1 MQAVDAGVTGGYP
14 SDSQGHRTVAPC
26 VILVLAL
33 LAVPAAGAAATEP
46 TPATDPGSPDYV
58 LGVEDRLTI
67 SVWREVDM
75 LQTMVVRPDGK
86 ITFPLVG
93 DIQAAGRTARQLDEE
108 LTQKLATFI
117 REPVVTVIVA
127 EINSFKVF
135 ILGEVATQGALTLRR
150 PTRLLE
156 AIAQQGGL
164 TPYADKSKVVVLRQ
178 EEGREVRIAV
188 DYKRVLSGEKPE
200 QNIFLK
206 PGDTIIAN

>member
-1 MQAVDAGVTGGYP
+1 
-14 SDSQGHRTVAPC
+14 
-26 VILVLAL
+26 
-33 LAVPAAGAAATEP
+33 
-46 TPATDPGSPDYV
+46 V

-67 SVWREVDM
+67 SVWRELDM
-75 LQTMVVRPDGK
+75 LQTVVVRPDGK

-93 DIQAAGRTARQLDEE
+93 DVQAAGRTARQLDEE

-127 EINSFKVF
+127 EINAFKVF
-135 ILGEVATQGALTLRR
+135 VLGEVAVQGVLTLRR

-178 EEGREVRIAV
+178 EEGREVRITI
-188 DYKRVLSGEKPE
+188 DYKRVLGGERPD

>member
-1 MQAVDAGVTGGYP
+1 MAFVVT
-14 SDSQGHRTVAPC
+14 
-26 VILVLAL
+26 LAL
-33 LAVPAAGAAATEP
+33 GATMLPWTGLSAAEP
-46 TPATDPGSPDYV
+46 TSTPPGTPDYV
-58 LGVEDRLTI
+58 LGVEDRLSI

-75 LQTMVVRPDGK
+75 LQTVVVRPDGK

-93 DIQAAGRTARQLDEE
+93 DIQAAGRTPRELDEE
-108 LTQKLATFI
+108 LTQKLGVFI

-127 EINSFKVF
+127 EINAFKIFV
-135 ILGEVATQGALTLRR
+135 LGEVAVQGALTLRR

-164 TPYADKSKVVVLRQ
+164 TAYADKSKVVVLRQ
-178 EEGREVRIAV
+178 EEGREVRIV
-188 DYKRVLSGEKPE
+188 IDYRKVLSGERPD

>member
-1 MQAVDAGVTGGYP
+1 VAVT
-14 SDSQGHRTVAPC
+14 R
-26 VILVLAL
+26 L
-33 LAVPAAGAAATEP
+33 LAVAALVLLAPGVPAADSDKK
-46 TPATDPGSPDYV
+46 TDPGAPDYV
-58 LGVEDRLTI
+58 LGVEDRLAI

-75 LQTMVVRPDGK
+75 LQTVVVRPDGK

-93 DIQAAGRTARQLDEE
+93 DIQAAGRTPRELDEE
-108 LTQKLATFI
+108 LTQKLGVFI

-127 EINSFKVF
+127 EINAFKVF
-135 ILGEVATQGALTLRR
+135 VLGEVAVQGVLTLRR

-164 TPYADKSKVVVLRQ
+164 TAYADKSKVVVLRQ
-178 EEGREVRIAV
+178 EDGREARIAI
-188 DYKRVLSGEKPE
+188 DYRKVLSGERPD

>member
-1 MQAVDAGVTGGYP
+1 MRAQKARVSPPNP
-14 SDSQGHRTVAPC
+14 SDSVGHRSVALRAALGS
-26 VILVLAL
+26 VLIALVANG
-33 LAVPAAGAAATEP
+33 ASAAES
-46 TPATDPGSPDYV
+46 DPGSPDYV
-58 LGVEDRLTI
+58 LGVEDRLAI

-75 LQTMVVRPDGK
+75 LQEVVVRPDGK

-93 DIQAAGRTARQLDEE
+93 DVQAAGRTARQLDEE

-127 EINSFKVF
+127 EINAFKVF
-135 ILGEVATQGALTLRR
+135 VLGEVAVQGALTLRR

-164 TPYADKSKVVVLRQ
+164 TPYADKSKLVVLRQ
-178 EEGREVRIAV
+178 EEGREVRITI
-188 DYKRVLSGEKPE
+188 DYKKVLAGERPE